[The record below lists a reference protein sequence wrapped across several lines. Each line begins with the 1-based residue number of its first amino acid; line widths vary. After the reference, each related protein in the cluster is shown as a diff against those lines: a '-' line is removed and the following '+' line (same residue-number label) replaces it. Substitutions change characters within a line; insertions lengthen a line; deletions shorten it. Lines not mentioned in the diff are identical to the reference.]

1 MTENPLAG
9 DAPARRAF
17 VAPLVSTLLTLPLA
31 LAALGFAGLSPMA
44 CDACDTE
51 AAQAF
56 DASFQTAW
64 TVFAAGLVGV
74 LVLLVWC
81 WALPWRVR
89 NTARR
94 VGLAFAAPA
103 LVVLDTVVFAALVDW
118 P

>member
-1 MTENPLAG
+1 MTENPLTT
-9 DAPARRAF
+9 DAPARWAF
-17 VAPLVSTLLTLPLA
+17 VAPLVSTLVTLPAALLA
-31 LAALGFAGLSPMA
+31 LFFAGMSPMA
-44 CDACDTE
+44 CDSCDTQ
-51 AAQAF
+51 AAHAF
-56 DASFQTAW
+56 DASFRIAW
-64 TVFAAGLVGV
+64 PVFMAGLVGV

-94 VGLAFAAPA
+94 VGLAFAAPG

>member
-1 MTENPLAG
+1 MTENLPSG
-9 DAPARRAF
+9 DARARRPF
-17 VAPLVSTLLTLPLA
+17 VAPLVSTLLTLPMSL
-31 LAALGFAGLSPMA
+31 LSLFFAGMSPMA
-44 CDACDTE
+44 CDSCDT
-51 AAQAF
+51 AAAHAF

-64 TVFAAGLVGV
+64 TVFTAGLVVV

-94 VGLAFAAPA
+94 VGLAFAAPG
-103 LVVLDTVVFAALVDW
+103 LVVLDTLVFSALVDW